1 MDLTVLF
8 VGLFFIILG
17 VLIYFFPNL
26 IAGYNTM
33 SKEAKKQVDIKGLS
47 RLMRNSFIIF
57 GIYIIVIY
65 YTLSYL
71 GKICVAEN
79 IIPVSIPIFVLIIF
93 IFAQKHNKRSWF
105 SQPAIPQRVLK
116 FYLNKRIQVSR
127 QDQNYFLFLEWW

>member
-93 IFAQKHNKRSWF
+93 IFAQKHNKRS
-105 SQPAIPQRVLK
+105 
-116 FYLNKRIQVSR
+116 
-127 QDQNYFLFLEWW
+127 

>member
-1 MDLTVLF
+1 MSKYVRVMELTELF

-33 SKEAKKQVDIKGLS
+33 TKEDKKKVDINGLS
-47 RLMRNSFIIF
+47 KLMRNSFIIF

-71 GKICVAEN
+71 GKLCVAEN
-79 IIPVSIPIFVLIIF
+79 IIPVSIPIFVLILI
-93 IFAQKHNKRSWF
+93 ILTRKYNKRS
-105 SQPAIPQRVLK
+105 
-116 FYLNKRIQVSR
+116 
-127 QDQNYFLFLEWW
+127 